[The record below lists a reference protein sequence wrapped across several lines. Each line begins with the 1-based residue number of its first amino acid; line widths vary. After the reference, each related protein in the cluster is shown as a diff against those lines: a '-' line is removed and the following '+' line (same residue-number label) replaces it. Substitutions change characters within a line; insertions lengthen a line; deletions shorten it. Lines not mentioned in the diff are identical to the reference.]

1 MNIFRQINRF
11 SLSRAA
17 IFIVS
22 LAAIIYLMPRSERV
36 NLSYT
41 EGEKWDHPV
50 LTASF
55 EIPVYLEDSVQKS
68 IIDSIKKEFR
78 PVYRFVD
85 NPFDSLRA
93 VLASMDHRVMTEAQT
108 ASILKNIEAVYK
120 NGVVSV
126 PTYREIG
133 SMPSINIIDGIKTHS
148 LRTGDIISLVQAH
161 DEIRQKLHTAT
172 KEGYLD
178 GIDIYALL
186 GPSIV
191 KDTAETNRLYNE
203 KVIPATRAIS
213 SIKPGQI
220 IIDRGELVTPQL
232 GKIISTYDEMF
243 AGRYSSSA
251 AEHIASLAGRL
262 FVTIILLVG
271 LYCYLFLYR
280 RDIFDSVRSLTA
292 VMLLF
297 VVFYILGVIIS
308 VTFHLGIF
316 LVPFAILAIVIV
328 VFFDANTAIFFYLC
342 EILLTACYSPSP
354 LELIFIEMTV
364 GLVAVFSMRELS
376 RRSQLLR
383 TALFAF
389 IAYIF
394 SYIAIDLLLTSSIA
408 TISGRMLGFFAVNGI
423 LITFAYILIFIME
436 KTFGLISS
444 VTLVELS
451 DINLPLLRALSEKCP
466 GTFQHAMG
474 VGNLAAIAATRIGA
488 DPLLVRTGALYHDIG
503 KINNPAFFTENQH
516 GVNPHDSLSPEQSA
530 YVLHRHVTDGLKMA
544 EKAKLPAVIRDMIA
558 QHHGKSKTKYFYI
571 KYQQQHPDEPIDDE
585 LFTYPG
591 PNPQTRE
598 ASLLMMADS
607 VEAAS
612 RSLKDYSTEAI
623 TKLVNNVID
632 GQVADGLHRESP
644 LSFRDIK
651 LVKEAFIS
659 RLRTMYHTRIAYP
672 PSPRHPA
679 PAPAPETET
688 APAPAPQPEQ
698 HHEPA
703 APAPVQPA
711 AAPAPEPPRHAPLDS
726 PVSVPHY
733 DAPHKTGPSAPEKND
748 FTPRIPQ

>member
-1 MNIFRQINRF
+1 MSIFQHLNRF
-11 SLSRAA
+11 FLGRAA

-22 LAAIIYLMPRSERV
+22 LAAIIYLMPRADKV
-36 NLSYT
+36 NLSFA
-41 EGEKWDHPV
+41 EGEKWNHPV

-68 IIDSIKKEFR
+68 LIDSIKKEFK

-85 NPFDSLRA
+85 NPYDSLRS
-93 VLASMDHRVMTEAQT
+93 VLAAIDSRVMTEAQT
-108 ASILKNIEAVYK
+108 ASIIKNIESVYK
-120 NGVVSV
+120 KGVVSV

-133 SMPSINIIDGIKTHS
+133 SEPTITVLDGVKSLS
-148 LRTGDIISLVQAH
+148 LRTGNIISLVQAH
-161 DEIRQKLHTAT
+161 DEIRQKLQTAT
-172 KEGYLD
+172 NEGYLD
-178 GIDIYALL
+178 GIDIYSLL

-191 KDTAETNRLYNE
+191 KDTAETNRLYEE

-213 SIKPGQI
+213 SIKPGQT
-220 IIDRGELVTPQL
+220 IIDRGEIVTPQL
-232 GKIISTYDEMF
+232 GKIISTYKEMF
-243 AGRYSSSA
+243 AERYSDSA
-251 AEHIASLAGRL
+251 AERVASIAGRIL
-262 FVTIILLVG
+262 VTIIILAG
-271 LYCYLFLYR
+271 LFIYLYLYR
-280 RDIFDSVRSLTA
+280 RDIFDSIRSLSA

-297 VVFYILGVIIS
+297 AVFYVLGVVIS
-308 VTFHLGIF
+308 VTFHLGLF

-328 VFFDANTAIFFYLC
+328 VFFDANTAIFFYLG
-342 EILLTACYSPSP
+342 EILLCACYSPSP
-354 LELIFIEMTV
+354 MELIFIEMTV
-364 GLVAVFSMRELS
+364 GLVAVFSLRELS

-389 IAYIF
+389 FAYII
-394 SYIAIDLLLTSSIA
+394 SYIAIDLLLTSSVT
-408 TISGRMLGFFAVNGI
+408 TISGRMLGFFAINGV
-423 LITFAYILIFIME
+423 LITFAYILIFIIE

-558 QHHGKSKTKYFYI
+558 QHHGKSKAKYFYI
-571 KYQQQHPDEPIDDE
+571 KYQQQHPGEPVDDE

-598 ASLLMMADS
+598 ASLLMMADA

-612 RSLKDYSTEAI
+612 RSLKDYSPEAI
-623 TKLVNNVID
+623 TKLVNTIID
-632 GQVADGLHRESP
+632 GQVAEGLHRESP
-644 LSFRDIK
+644 LSFRDIM
-651 LVKEAFIS
+651 LAKEAFIS
-659 RLRTMYHTRIAYP
+659 RLRTMYHTRVAYP
-672 PSPRHPA
+672 PAPRHPA
-679 PAPAPETET
+679 AAPEAPET
-688 APAPAPQPEQ
+688 PAE
-698 HHEPA
+698 
-703 APAPVQPA
+703 
-711 AAPAPEPPRHAPLDS
+711 PAPEPPSTTPE
-726 PVSVPHY
+726 PVTPNPTDRNTPDH
-733 DAPHKTGPSAPEKND
+733 TPSASEKTD

>member
-1 MNIFRQINRF
+1 MKIFQHLNRF
-11 SLSRAA
+11 VISRAA
-17 IFIVS
+17 ILIASIGIIV
-22 LAAIIYLMPRSERV
+22 YLLPRADKV
-36 NLSYT
+36 NFSYT

-55 EIPVYLEDSVQKS
+55 EVPVYLEDSVQKS
-68 IIDSIKKEFR
+68 LIDSIKKEFK

-85 NPFDSLRA
+85 NPYDSLRT
-93 VLASMDHRVMTEAQT
+93 VLAGIDHRVMTESQSAT
-108 ASILKNIEAVYK
+108 IMRNIEGVYK
-120 NGVVSV
+120 KGVVNV

-133 SMPSINIIDGIKTHS
+133 SEPTITVFDGVKSRT
-148 LRTGDIISLVQAH
+148 LRTGDIISIVQAH
-161 DEIRQKLHTAT
+161 DEIRQKLQTAAN
-172 KEGYLD
+172 EGYLD
-178 GIDIYALL
+178 GIDIYSLL

-191 KDTAETNRLYNE
+191 KDTAETRRLYDE

-213 SIKPGQI
+213 SIKPGQT
-220 IIDRGELVTPQL
+220 IIDRGEIVTPQL
-232 GKIISTYDEMF
+232 GKIISTYSDMF
-243 AGRYSSSA
+243 TDRYSTSA
-251 AEHIASLAGRL
+251 SERIASLAGRILVAAIILAGL
-262 FVTIILLVG
+262 FVY
-271 LYCYLFLYR
+271 LYLYR
-280 RDIFDSVRSLTA
+280 RDIFDSIRSLSA

-297 VVFYILGVIIS
+297 VIFYVLGAVIS
-308 VTFHLGIF
+308 GTFHLGLF

-328 VFFDANTAIFFYLC
+328 VFFDANTAIFFYLG
-342 EILLTACYSPSP
+342 EILLCACYSPSP
-354 LELIFIEMTV
+354 MELIFIEMTV
-364 GLVAVFSMRELS
+364 GLVAVFSLRELS

-383 TALFAF
+383 TALLAF
-389 IAYIF
+389 IAYIV
-394 SYIAIDLLLTSSIA
+394 SYIAIDLLLTSSLT
-408 TISGRMLGFFAVNGI
+408 TISGRMLGFFAINGV
-423 LITFAYILIFIME
+423 LITFAYILIFVIE

-558 QHHGKSKTKYFYI
+558 QHHGKSKAKYFYI
-571 KYQQQHPDEPIDDE
+571 KYQQQHPGEPIDDE

-598 ASLLMMADS
+598 ASLLMMADA

-612 RSLKDYSTEAI
+612 RSLSDYSPEAI
-623 TKLVNNVID
+623 TKLVNNIVD
-632 GQVADGLHRESP
+632 GQVAEGLHRESP
-644 LSFRDIK
+644 LSFRDIM
-651 LVKEAFIS
+651 LAKEAFIS

-679 PAPAPETET
+679 GTAPAEQSPAPAD
-688 APAPAPQPEQ
+688 
-698 HHEPA
+698 
-703 APAPVQPA
+703 
-711 AAPAPEPPRHAPLDS
+711 PAPESGAQAPT
-726 PVSVPHY
+726 P
-733 DAPHKTGPSAPEKND
+733 APGTPAPSEKTD